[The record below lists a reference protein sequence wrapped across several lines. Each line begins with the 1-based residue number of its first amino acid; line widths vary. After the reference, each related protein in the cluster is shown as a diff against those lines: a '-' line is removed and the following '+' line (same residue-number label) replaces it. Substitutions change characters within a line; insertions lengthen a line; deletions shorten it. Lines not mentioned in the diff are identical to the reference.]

1 MRPFRLSVGL
11 AALVVTGCDDSTA
24 PSAGL
29 IEPMASSLAAAAAAT
44 TDNQI
49 FFIEQPVFVDCANG
63 GSGEVV
69 VLRGNLHAQF
79 HTTFNDAGHV
89 TIKTHSNPQGVSGVG
104 ELTGAKYQ
112 GTGVTQDIFTATV
125 GNEETFINNFRVV
138 GQGPGNNFLV
148 HENLHI
154 TVNANGTLTVFLD
167 HLRAECK

>member
-11 AALVVTGCDDSTA
+11 AALILAGCDDPTT
-24 PSAGL
+24 PSARAV
-29 IEPMASSLAAAAAAT
+29 EPMASAFAAAAT
-44 TDNQI
+44 TDNEK

-104 ELTGAKYQ
+104 EITGAKYQ

-125 GNEETFINNFRVV
+125 GNQETFINNFRVV